1 MSTVNKQQ
9 SLFHQGVRNY
19 ITGNNKKAIL
29 DFEAYIKTN
38 ALDDAS
44 HFALAQLYLIESQ
57 LDQAAYHSEIAAK
70 LDPNNSYYA
79 SELAYMYAEMKQYKK
94 AGEFFEGLISKDKN
108 NVAYYMGAINNYAN
122 ALEYAKAMKILD
134 KLIDH
139 RGLDISL
146 QMEKYDLFLLMKK
159 PEKAIKTLEEGR
171 VLFDNDPVFLATLVD
186 SYMENKQFDEA
197 FALLNELV
205 EKDAENGLATLLLGE
220 MYMQKNNYVKG
231 LELLKSAVTKEGPSI
246 DQKMNILIQTQKT
259 EGCGPEIIKLV
270 DYMTARYPENAK
282 SFAIK
287 GDCCIKNNDV
297 EGAIVAYK
305 KAVDIQPGL
314 FPVWQQLLLLE
325 FQSEKWTSLYTNS
338 VDAIS
343 LFPNNPFA
351 YLTAGIS
358 ANKMQNYA
366 DAIGLLEAGLE
377 YIIKNDETEAEM
389 LAQLGEANFG
399 LKKPDIAYDFYNR
412 AILKYP
418 NSAPISAAFA
428 LQLAKNKLKLDF
440 AITLIDISLSK
451 APDNAFY
458 MAVKGTVL
466 LMKQNFTDAL
476 QIIGEAKK
484 IDAKNPVIIDWMGD
498 AFYFSGKVDAAVE
511 EWKVAQMLG
520 SKNDVLPQKI
530 LDKKYYA
537 PSN

>member
-1 MSTVNKQQ
+1 
-9 SLFHQGVRNY
+9 
-19 ITGNNKKAIL
+19 
-29 DFEAYIKTN
+29 
-38 ALDDAS
+38 
-44 HFALAQLYLIESQ
+44 
-57 LDQAAYHSEIAAK
+57 
-70 LDPNNSYYA
+70 
-79 SELAYMYAEMKQYKK
+79 MYAEMKQYKK

-305 KAVDIQPGL
+305 KAVDIQPSL
-314 FPVWQQLLLLE
+314 FPIWQQLLLLE

-338 VDAIS
+338 IDAIS

-358 ANKMQNYA
+358 ANKMQNYG

-418 NSAPISAAFA
+418 NSAPINAAFA

-451 APDNAFY
+451 APDNALY
-458 MAVKGTVL
+458 MAIKGTVL

>member
-1 MSTVNKQQ
+1 
-9 SLFHQGVRNY
+9 
-19 ITGNNKKAIL
+19 
-29 DFEAYIKTN
+29 
-38 ALDDAS
+38 
-44 HFALAQLYLIESQ
+44 
-57 LDQAAYHSEIAAK
+57 
-70 LDPNNSYYA
+70 
-79 SELAYMYAEMKQYKK
+79 
-94 AGEFFEGLISKDKN
+94 
-108 NVAYYMGAINNYAN
+108 MGAINNYAN

-159 PEKAIKTLEEGR
+159 PEKATKTLEEGR

-186 SYMENKQFDEA
+186 SYIENKQFDEA

-220 MYMQKNNYVKG
+220 MYMQKNNYLKG
-231 LELLKSAVTKEGPSI
+231 IELLKSAVTKEGPSI

-282 SFAIK
+282 SFTIK

-305 KAVDIQPGL
+305 KAVDIQPNL

-343 LFPNNPFA
+343 LFHNNPFA

-366 DAIGLLEAGLE
+366 DAIGFLEAGLE
-377 YIIKNDETEAEM
+377 YIIKNDETDAEM

-399 LKKPDIAYDFYNR
+399 LKNPDIAYDFYNR

-418 NSAPISAAFA
+418 NSAPINAAFA

-451 APDNAFY
+451 APDNALY
-458 MAVKGTVL
+458 MAIKGTVL
-466 LMKQNFTDAL
+466 LMKQSFTDAL
-476 QIIGEAKK
+476 QIIG
-484 IDAKNPVIIDWMGD
+484 
-498 AFYFSGKVDAAVE
+498 
-511 EWKVAQMLG
+511 
-520 SKNDVLPQKI
+520 
-530 LDKKYYA
+530 
-537 PSN
+537 

>member
-1 MSTVNKQQ
+1 MGACKTSPNKTTPISIVNKQQ

-29 DFEAYIKTN
+29 DFEACIKTN

-94 AGEFFEGLISKDKN
+94 AGEYFEGLISKDKN

-159 PEKAIKTLEEGR
+159 PEKATKTLEEGR

-186 SYMENKQFDEA
+186 SYIENKQFDEA

-220 MYMQKNNYVKG
+220 MYMQKNNYLKG
-231 LELLKSAVTKEGPSI
+231 IELLKSAVTKEGPSI

-282 SFAIK
+282 SFTIK

-305 KAVDIQPGL
+305 KAVDIQHNL

-338 VDAIS
+338 IDAIS

-366 DAIGLLEAGLE
+366 DAIGFLEAGLE

-389 LAQLGEANFG
+389 LAKLGEANFG
-399 LKKPDIAYDFYNR
+399 LKNPDIAYDFYNR

-418 NSAPISAAFA
+418 NSAPINAAFA

-440 AITLIDISLSK
+440 AITLIDI
-451 APDNAFY
+451 
-458 MAVKGTVL
+458 
-466 LMKQNFTDAL
+466 
-476 QIIGEAKK
+476 
-484 IDAKNPVIIDWMGD
+484 
-498 AFYFSGKVDAAVE
+498 
-511 EWKVAQMLG
+511 
-520 SKNDVLPQKI
+520 
-530 LDKKYYA
+530 
-537 PSN
+537 